1 MTTNEH
7 VGQEEITTPGFP
19 AGGRFKA
26 WFQKHLVWIALGA
39 LLAGLVIFLAID
51 SVAGATDSRRL
62 SARNPAPDGGMAVA
76 EILGRHGVSVT
87 PTETFEDTLE
97 ALSNKDDATVFLFDA
112 QGFLDRSQLEE
123 ITAAADRVVVVTP
136 RLRTLN
142 GLAEGIRPGGVVP
155 EAIQVIEPGC
165 EQDDALAAGRVSAQG
180 SVYSGPVV
188 CYAPRGSG
196 PGLYAESADGRVIV
210 LGSRE
215 LLDNQHVALEGNAAL
230 ALRTLGNNANLVWYL
245 PGVGDIPASNSS
257 PTLNELAPRWLA
269 FAGPWLGFVA
279 LLAIVWRGRRMGP
292 LVFEPLPVVV
302 KAAETAE
309 GRARLYQDS
318 RAVERAARNLRAGT
332 LSRLA
337 RHFNLGAD
345 ATTEAILDTT
355 ARHVKLPATEVRSVL
370 IDFMPE
376 SEGQL
381 VQWAQQIERIE
392 QEAIAR

>member
-1 MTTNEH
+1 
-7 VGQEEITTPGFP
+7 
-19 AGGRFKA
+19 
-26 WFQKHLVWIALGA
+26 
-39 LLAGLVIFLAID
+39 
-51 SVAGATDSRRL
+51 
-62 SARNPAPDGGMAVA
+62 
-76 EILGRHGVSVT
+76 
-87 PTETFEDTLE
+87 
-97 ALSNKDDATVFLFDA
+97 
-112 QGFLDRSQLEE
+112 
-123 ITAAADRVVVVTP
+123 
-136 RLRTLN
+136 
-142 GLAEGIRPGGVVP
+142 
-155 EAIQVIEPGC
+155 
-165 EQDDALAAGRVSAQG
+165 
-180 SVYSGPVV
+180 
-188 CYAPRGSG
+188 
-196 PGLYAESADGRVIV
+196 
-210 LGSRE
+210 
-215 LLDNQHVALEGNAAL
+215 
-230 ALRTLGNNANLVWYL
+230 
-245 PGVGDIPASNSS
+245 
-257 PTLNELAPRWLA
+257 
-269 FAGPWLGFVA
+269 
-279 LLAIVWRGRRMGP
+279 MGP